1 MIVNIYF
8 SVMLLILRAM
18 FVSAV
23 SPTLRTVLF
32 SAKFDSAQYYP
43 HGFLPSTLL
52 ASNHKGI
59 QFIQKFL
66 DNVFFLI
73 NKSPVFKQIFVLP
86 HTVGPKLSALAV
98 QL

>member
-23 SPTLRTVLF
+23 SPTLRTGLF

-43 HGFLPSTLL
+43 NGFLPSTLL

-59 QFIQKFL
+59 QIIQKFL